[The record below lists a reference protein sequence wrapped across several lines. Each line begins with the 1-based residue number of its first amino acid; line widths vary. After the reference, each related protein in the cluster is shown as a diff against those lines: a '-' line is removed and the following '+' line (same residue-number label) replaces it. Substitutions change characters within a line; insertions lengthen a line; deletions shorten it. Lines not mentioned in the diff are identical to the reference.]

1 MLEHKRLDLEVKAE
15 GEDGEFTGY
24 GSAFWTVDEGGDR
37 VAEGAFAASI
47 KARMPK
53 MLWQHDP
60 GQPIGKWLE
69 AREDKNGLYLRGKL
83 SLGTTQG
90 RDAYA
95 LMKDGVLDGLSI
107 GYRTRKSFN
116 EGNVRVLK
124 EIDLLEV
131 SLVTFPM
138 NPLATVT
145 GMKSEFTERDLER
158 ALRQTGFSRTEAK
171 AITARGFK
179 GYQDV
184 LRDAGVDMP
193 EIDQR
198 DADELKQLLETIIKG
213 GRNG

>member
-37 VAEGAFAASI
+37 VAEGAFASSL
-47 KARMPK
+47 KSRMPK

-158 ALRQTGFSRTEAK
+158 VLRQTGFSRTEAK
-171 AITARGFK
+171 AITAHGFK